1 MSWAVIYVFFCWNIS
16 WTFSFSSPNPTFS
29 ERGKKACM
37 NTLSELNVELFVL
50 TCRHNF
56 VLCTT
61 MVSMKSQKQYIIFSS
76 ALATLER
83 SIFSGW
89 FFQWQQFPFNFSE
102 SLNSGSGSDSC
113 KRYSKMH
120 EFNFSI
126 FGSLSHVLQ
135 LKLFVIFTS

>member
-1 MSWAVIYVFFCWNIS
+1 MSWAVIYVFFRWNIS

-29 ERGKKACM
+29 ERGKKGMYEHIKWIECRAFCAHM
-37 NTLSELNVELFVL
+37 QTQFCTL
-50 TCRHNF
+50 HNNG
-56 VLCTT
+56 VNE
-61 MVSMKSQKQYIIFSS
+61 KSKTVYIFSS